1 VAKRPDSIGLIGPEA
16 APAMWFANTG
26 LMGLPVNEGELE
38 RALELSAPYGR
49 DHAKAIA
56 GLVEH
61 FKRVVFPE
69 A

>member
-1 VAKRPDSIGLIGPEA
+1 
-16 APAMWFANTG
+16 
-26 LMGLPVNEGELE
+26 MGLPVNEDELE
-38 RALELSAPYGR
+38 RG

>member
-1 VAKRPDSIGLIGPEA
+1 
-16 APAMWFANTG
+16 
-26 LMGLPVNEGELE
+26 MGLPVNEDELE